1 MRAPHRR
8 LDDIRAL
15 PHAITCFGM
24 FIKNSRDFGT
34 FRKVTSAIEDGASLA
49 ATLARADWEHI
60 LEVAYEAARLPR
72 TSRIQAMT
80 PTTRLV
86 FTRPSGVSSVI
97 GAEAVGRGFRAAA
110 NGLRPNATGSPGS
123 KVGRGGRISNPVAW
137 TGDRTEAAVI
147 HWGRATAA
155 GRQAPA
161 APRPFAPHDEPSRS
175 HGHGR
180 RAAATRI
187 RLSICRLA
195 VKRS

>member
-1 MRAPHRR
+1 
-8 LDDIRAL
+8 
-15 PHAITCFGM
+15 
-24 FIKNSRDFGT
+24 
-34 FRKVTSAIEDGASLA
+34 V
-49 ATLARADWEHI
+49 
-60 LEVAYEAARLPR
+60 RLPR

-86 FTRPSGVSSVI
+86 FTCPSGVSSVI
-97 GAEAVGRGFRAAA
+97 GAEAVGRAFRAAA

-155 GRQAPA
+155 GRQDIEVFDPRGAGRQGHIPAAPA
-161 APRPFAPHDEPSRS
+161 APPPFAPHDEPSRS